1 MSVAIA
7 LAMTLLRDQSSD
19 LLDQVVAQPADVIRT
34 QISTKG
40 RYLADAYEFVD
51 EFKTDTLG
59 RRKSNLSPLDLLI
72 ARGAEAVPYLVSQ
85 LSDSTPTKLV
95 LKGDASTKFVPYEA
109 YDPLVRQP
117 ETDYWNVVTQQD
129 VEKAGDS
136 VHIVTRGDLAFFAL
150 GQIVNRWYGILFPGK
165 LTLYCS
171 ASDHPA
177 MVKQATAD
185 WGKLTIPELRSLLR
199 TDIKKP
205 DSYARMTYGF
215 QRFRSYFPGEAS
227 DLAVEALH
235 NTFGRWPKGEPAVE
249 PDSFIIELQP
259 VASWQIDQA
268 CYQILSKTDKENG
281 FLSEYGTTKY
291 EVLLYLKDRP
301 NYLSICQKYAN
312 EFVKKKQDTYGY
324 YAQFLRRYG
333 RK

>member
-7 LAMTLLRDQSSD
+7 FAMTLLRDQSSD
-19 LLDQVVAQPADVIRT
+19 LLDQVAAQPAEIIRG

-40 RYLADAYEFVD
+40 QYLADAYEFVD

-72 ARGAEAVPYLVSQ
+72 SRGAEVVPYLVTQ
-85 LSDSTPTKLV
+85 LSNSSPTKLV
-95 LKGDASTKFVPYEA
+95 LKGDANTKLVPYEA
-109 YDPLVRQP
+109 YDPLVRVP
-117 ETDYWNVVTQQD
+117 DTDYWNVVSQQD
-129 VEKAGDS
+129 VQKAGNEEH
-136 VHIVTRGDLAFFAL
+136 VVTRGDLAFFAL

-177 MVKQATAD
+177 IVKQATAD
-185 WGKLTIPELRSLLR
+185 WGNLTPTELRSILR
-199 TDIKKP
+199 TDVKKP
-205 DSYARMTYGF
+205 DSYARMVYGF
-215 QRFRSYFPGEAS
+215 QRFRSYFSGEAP

-235 NTFGRWPKGEPAVE
+235 NTYGRWPKGEPSVE
-249 PDSFIIELQP
+249 PDAFITELQP
-259 VASWQIDQA
+259 IANWQIDQV

-281 FLSEYGTTKY
+281 FLNEYATTKY
-291 EVLLYLKDRP
+291 EAMLYLKDRP
-301 NYLSICQKYAN
+301 NYLSICQKYAT